1 MSATTPGGTSSPVA
15 FTYLPAPTA
24 TALTPSDGPM
34 AGGTTVTVSGAGFV
48 SGATSVTIGSD
59 TLDGA
64 AVAVAADGNSL
75 TFVTP
80 GGPAG
85 PVDVM
90 VTTPG
95 GSSTPPL
102 SFVYRA
108 APTSSTLTP
117 DEGPLA
123 ANTAVVLT
131 GADFV
136 VGGSTVHVVFAD
148 ATTADIPA
156 GDVDGGRR
164 RYDGHVRDAGR
175 PGRRRGPGHAV
186 DVGRHDRRR

>member
-1 MSATTPGGTSSPVA
+1 M
-15 FTYLPAPTA
+15 
-24 TALTPSDGPM
+24 
-34 AGGTTVTVSGAGFV
+34 
-48 SGATSVTIGSD
+48 TIGSD

-123 ANTAVVLT
+123 ANTAVVLS

-156 GDVDGGRR
+156 GDVTVDGDGTTATFAMPVGPAVGAAQVTLSTSGGRPR
-164 RYDGHVRDAGR
+164 R
-175 PGRRRGPGHAV
+175 
-186 DVGRHDRRR
+186 